1 MSVPVDTLGLGV
13 DDLGEGEP
21 ALLLLTGW
29 CSSRERWAKAAPL
42 LAEHR
47 RVVSFEWR
55 GHGESRAAA
64 GDFGTAEMV
73 QDALSVIDGAGLQNV
88 IPCSASHSGW
98 VAIELRRRLGDRIP
112 AIVHLDW
119 MVQEPSV
126 PYMDLLAELQDPDR
140 WPHARDTLLDIWRAG
155 VEDDAIGAAIE
166 VMRRQSAE
174 MWMRSGREIE
184 ASYRR
189 GGSPLRALSGFPAV
203 PMVRHVY
210 GQPPAPEYLDAQ
222 RQFAAEHDWYSVHRL
237 DARTHFSM
245 IEAPSEVASE
255 IERVAATVGP
265 A

>member
-1 MSVPVDTLGLGV
+1 VSFPADTLGLGV

-73 QDALSVIDGAGLQNV
+73 QDALSVIDAAGVETV

-98 VAIELRRRLGDRIP
+98 VAIELRRRLGKRVP

-119 MVQEPSV
+119 MVQEPSGA
-126 PYMDLLAELQDPDR
+126 YMDLISELQDPDR
-140 WPHARDTLLDIWRAG
+140 WPHARDTLFDIWRAR
-155 VEDDAIGAAIE
+155 EKSEAIDAAIE
-166 VMRRQSAE
+166 VMRCQSAE

-189 GGSPLRALSGFPAV
+189 AGSPLRALSAFPAV
-203 PMVRHVY
+203 PAVMHLY
-210 GQPPAPEYLDAQ
+210 GQPATPEYLDAQ
-222 RQFAAEHDWYSVHRL
+222 QRFAKEHAWYSVCRL

-245 IEAPSEVASE
+245 IEAPAEVASV
-255 IERVAATVGP
+255 IERVAATVG
-265 A
+265 AG

>member
-1 MSVPVDTLGLGV
+1 VSEPAHTLHLGV

-55 GHGESRAAA
+55 GHGESQPAT

-73 QDALSVIDGAGLQNV
+73 QDALSVIEAAGLETV

-98 VAIELRRRLGDRIP
+98 VAIELRRRLGERVP
-112 AIVHLDW
+112 AIVHFDW
-119 MVQEPSV
+119 MVLEPSSA
-126 PYMDLLAELQDPDR
+126 YMDLLAELQDPDR
-140 WPHARDTLLDIWRAG
+140 WPHARETLFDIWRAG
-155 VEDDAIGAAIE
+155 DESEAIDAAIE

-189 GGSPLRALSGFPAV
+189 GGHPLRALSALPTV
-203 PMVRHVY
+203 PTVRHVY
-210 GQPPAPEYLDAQ
+210 GQPPAPEYLEAQ
-222 RQFAAEHDWYSVHRL
+222 QQFAAEHDWYSVTRI

-245 IEAPSEVASE
+245 IEAPSEVAGE
-255 IERVAATVGP
+255 IERVAATVGG

>member
-1 MSVPVDTLGLGV
+1 MNAPARTLGLGV
-13 DDLGEGEP
+13 DDLGQGEP

-29 CSSRERWAKAAPL
+29 CSSRARWAEAAPL
-42 LAEHR
+42 LAAHR

-55 GHGESRAAA
+55 GHGESRPAT

-73 QDALSVIDGAGLQNV
+73 QDALSVIDAAGLETV

-98 VAIELRRRLGDRIP
+98 VAIELRRRLGERVP

-119 MVQEPSV
+119 MVQEPSSA
-126 PYMDLLAELQDPDR
+126 YMDLISELQDPDR
-140 WPHARDTLLDIWRAG
+140 WPHARDTLFDIWRAG
-155 VEDDAIGAAIE
+155 DDSEAITAAIE
-166 VMRRQSAE
+166 VMRRQGAD

-184 ASYRR
+184 GSYRR
-189 GGSPLRALSGFPAV
+189 AGSPLRALSALPAV
-203 PMVRHVY
+203 PMVTHLY
-210 GQPPAPEYLDAQ
+210 GQPASPEYLEAQ
-222 RQFAAEHDWYSVHRL
+222 QRFAAEHDWYSVHRL

-255 IERVAATVGP
+255 IERTAAAAGS

>member
-1 MSVPVDTLGLGV
+1 VSASSHTLGLGV

-42 LAEHR
+42 LAENR

-55 GHGESRAAA
+55 GHGESRPAA

-73 QDALSVIDGAGLQNV
+73 QDALSVIEAAGLGSV

-98 VAIELRRRLGDRIP
+98 VAIELRRRLGERIP

-119 MVQEPSV
+119 MVLEPSG
-126 PYMDLLAELQDPDR
+126 PYMELLSELQDPER
-140 WPHARDTLLDIWRAG
+140 WSQARDTLFDIWRAG
-155 VEDDAIGAAIE
+155 VQSEAIDAAID
-166 VMRRQSAE
+166 VMRRQSPE

-184 ASYRR
+184 TSYRR
-189 GGSPLRALSGFPAV
+189 GGYPLRALSAFPTV

-210 GQPPAPEYLDAQ
+210 GQPAAAEYLEAQ
-222 RQFAAEHDWYSVHRL
+222 QQFAAEHDWYSVARI

-245 IEAPSEVASE
+245 VEAPGEVASE
-255 IERVAATVGP
+255 IERVAATVGR

>member
-1 MSVPVDTLGLGV
+1 MSVPAQTLGLGV
-13 DDLGEGEP
+13 DDLGQGEP

-55 GHGESRAAA
+55 GHGESQPAA
-64 GDFGTAEMV
+64 GDFGTNEMV
-73 QDALSVIDGAGLQNV
+73 EDALSVIDAAGLQKV
-88 IPCSASHSGW
+88 IPCTASHSGW

-119 MVQEPSV
+119 MVQEPSSV
-126 PYMDLLAELQDPDR
+126 YMDLISELQDDDG
-140 WPHARDTLLDIWRAG
+140 WPHARDTLFEIWRAG
-155 VEDDAIGAAIE
+155 EESEAIDAAID

-174 MWMRSGREIE
+174 MWIRSGREIE

-189 GGSPLRALSGFPAV
+189 AGSPLRALSAFPTVPAV
-203 PMVRHVY
+203 SHLY
-210 GQPPAPEYLDAQ
+210 GQPATPEYLESQQ
-222 RQFAAEHDWYSVHRL
+222 RFAEEHDWYSVQRL
-237 DARTHFSM
+237 DTRTHFSM
-245 IEAPSEVASE
+245 IEAPDEVASE
-255 IERVAATVGP
+255 IERVAATVTS